1 LRVGNGEMERRIAS
15 TVHLAFLSSVGV
27 FGLILWVARRNGA
40 ATLDTSG
47 RNGTATGLM
56 LFLGIAEV
64 AWAGWFGRRVLL
76 RRSGD
81 ALARV
86 RSCFFLRFAAAEAVG
101 VFGLMAGFLGASA
114 VTIGLFLAISVASL
128 AAAAPSREA
137 WQSALDTASGPA
149 GPLP

>member
-1 LRVGNGEMERRIAS
+1 MQNGEKERQIAS
-15 TVHLAFLSSVGV
+15 TVHLAFLSSLGV
-27 FGLILWVARRNGA
+27 FALIVWIARRNGA

-64 AWAGWFGRRVLL
+64 AWAGWFGRRLLL

-86 RSCFFLRFAAAEAVG
+86 RSSFFLRFAAAEAVG

-114 VTIGLFLAISVASL
+114 VTIGLFLAIAL
-128 AAAAPSREA
+128 AALTAAAPSREA
-137 WQSALDTASGPA
+137 WKSAVDLAES
-149 GPLP
+149 

>member
-1 LRVGNGEMERRIAS
+1 MRVDNGERERQIVS
-15 TVHLAFLSSVGV
+15 TVHLAFLSSLGV
-27 FGLILWVARRNGA
+27 FALILWIARRNGA

-47 RNGTATGLM
+47 RNGSTTGLM

-64 AWAGWFGRRVLL
+64 AWAGWFGRRLLL

-81 ALARV
+81 AIARV

-114 VTIGLFLAISVASL
+114 VTIGLFLAISGAAL
-128 AAAAPSREA
+128 AAAAPSRDA
-137 WQSALDTASGPA
+137 WKSAVDTAGS
-149 GPLP
+149 

>member
-1 LRVGNGEMERRIAS
+1 MDNGERDRQIVS
-15 TVHLAFLSSVGV
+15 TVHLAFLSSLGV
-27 FGLILWVARRNGA
+27 FALILWIARRNGA

-47 RNGTATGLM
+47 RNGSTTGLM

-64 AWAGWFGRRVLL
+64 AWAGWFGRRLLL

-81 ALARV
+81 AIARV

-114 VTIGLFLAISVASL
+114 VTIGLFLAIAVAAL

-137 WQSALDTASGPA
+137 WKSAVDAA
-149 GPLP
+149 GS

>member
-1 LRVGNGEMERRIAS
+1 MPNAERERQIAS
-15 TVHLAFLSSVGV
+15 TVHLAFLSSLGV
-27 FGLILWVARRNGA
+27 FALILWIARRNGA

-47 RNGTATGLM
+47 RNGTPTGLM

-64 AWAGWFGRRVLL
+64 AWAGWFGRRLLL

-101 VFGLMAGFLGASA
+101 AFGLMAGFLGASA
-114 VTIGLFLAISVASL
+114 VTIGLFLAVAAAAL

-137 WQSALDTASGPA
+137 WRSALETAES
-149 GPLP
+149 

>member
-1 LRVGNGEMERRIAS
+1 MQNVERERQIAS
-15 TVHLAFLSSVGV
+15 TVHLAFLSSLGV
-27 FGLILWVARRNGA
+27 FALIVWIARRNGA

-64 AWAGWFGRRVLL
+64 AWAGWFGRRLLL

-86 RSCFFLRFAAAEAVG
+86 RSCFLLRFAAAEAVG

-114 VTIGLFLAISVASL
+114 VTIGLFLAIALAAL

-137 WQSALDTASGPA
+137 WKSAVDVAEP
-149 GPLP
+149 

>member
-1 LRVGNGEMERRIAS
+1 MQNGERERRIAA
-15 TVHLAFLSSVGV
+15 TIHLAFLSSLGV
-27 FGLILWVARRNGA
+27 FALILWIARRNGV

-64 AWAGWFGRRVLL
+64 AWAGWFGRRLLL

-81 ALARV
+81 VLARV

-101 VFGLMAGFLGASA
+101 VFGLMAGFLGASP
-114 VTIGLFLAISVASL
+114 VTIGLFMAIAVAAL
-128 AAAAPSREA
+128 AAATPSREA
-137 WQSALDTASGPA
+137 WKSAVDAAES
-149 GPLP
+149 

>member
-1 LRVGNGEMERRIAS
+1 LRVESGERQRQIAS
-15 TVHLAFLSSVGV
+15 TVQLAFVSSLGV
-27 FGLILWVARRNGA
+27 FALILWIARRNGA

-47 RNGTATGLM
+47 RSGTATGLM

-64 AWAGWFGRRVLL
+64 AWAGWFGRRLLL
-76 RRSGD
+76 RRPGD

-114 VTIGLFLAISVASL
+114 VTIALFMVISGASL
-128 AAAAPSREA
+128 AAAAPSRKA
-137 WQSALDTASGPA
+137 WKSAIDLAES
-149 GPLP
+149 